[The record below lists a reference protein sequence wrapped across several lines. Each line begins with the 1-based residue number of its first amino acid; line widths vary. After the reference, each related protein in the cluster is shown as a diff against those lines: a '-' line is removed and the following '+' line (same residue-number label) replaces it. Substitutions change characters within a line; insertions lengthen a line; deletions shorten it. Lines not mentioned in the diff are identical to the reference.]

1 LIGLVTMTQVPRDAL
16 EARSVRAEVP
26 GMQTVSSFR
35 RAHAAARIS
44 RRGRMPVLVGL
55 TAGLSFLFV
64 VGAILGAIEA
74 ESAIRGGALLA
85 GVGGIGA
92 FLSGE

>member
-1 LIGLVTMTQVPRDAL
+1 
-16 EARSVRAEVP
+16 
-26 GMQTVSSFR
+26 MQTASSFR

-64 VGAILGAIEA
+64 LGAILGVIDP

-92 FLSGE
+92 FLSGD